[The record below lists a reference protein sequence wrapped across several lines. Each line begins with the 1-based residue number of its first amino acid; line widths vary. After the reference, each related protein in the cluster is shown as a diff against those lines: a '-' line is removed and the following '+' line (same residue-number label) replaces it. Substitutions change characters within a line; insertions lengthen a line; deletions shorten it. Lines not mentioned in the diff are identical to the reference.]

1 MLHQVASCAVLQE
14 RRLVRLSVIRAV
26 DHLGFMIF
34 MSVCLALQSLGER
47 ERELCELCQLRSI
60 TIITLYTQLILS

>member
-47 ERELCELCQLRSI
+47 ERERAM
-60 TIITLYTQLILS
+60 